1 MKEVVGYEVIH
12 KMKGVLW
19 MDEIKACQE
28 HIEEALD
35 DAVYGGFEMP
45 ILKAFSPVDKEV
57 YKCAYCEKLP
67 IYVVENE
74 HSHTI

>member
-1 MKEVVGYEVIH
+1 MGLKVIH
-12 KMKGVLW
+12 KIKGVLW
-19 MDEIKACQE
+19 MDEIKACKE

-35 DAVYGGFEMP
+35 DAIYGGFEMP
-45 ILKAFSPVDKEV
+45 VLKAFSPVDKQI
-57 YKCAYCEKLP
+57 YTCAYCEHPP